1 MLSRAGRD
9 GRMLVGCW
17 IVGLGLLALMGLAAC
32 APSQNGGSP
41 GKPQACGT
49 VQVRGNG
56 QVVDTTKAQQAE
68 NCFWQAYQQCQAATI
83 IVTTMGVDSGINRT
97 FTVIPKDGGCKVSDA
112 EQSYVVPNHTG
123 PLNTYT
129 CASVQQLSN
138 GLLFHS
144 CGVDGD
150 VQVPPQPGNA

>member
-83 IVTTMGVDSGINRT
+83 IVTMMGVDSGINRT
-97 FTVIPKDGGCKVSDA
+97 FTVIPKD
-112 EQSYVVPNHTG
+112 
-123 PLNTYT
+123 
-129 CASVQQLSN
+129 
-138 GLLFHS
+138 
-144 CGVDGD
+144 
-150 VQVPPQPGNA
+150 